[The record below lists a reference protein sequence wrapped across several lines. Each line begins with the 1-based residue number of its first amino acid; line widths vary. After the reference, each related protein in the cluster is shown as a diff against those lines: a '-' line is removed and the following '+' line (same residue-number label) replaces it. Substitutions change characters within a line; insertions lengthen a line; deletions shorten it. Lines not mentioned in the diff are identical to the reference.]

1 MDIRTLKTKLFSYT
15 CFVLSFIAMIPLAL
29 IVFYLCREGL
39 ARMDFAFFTETQPAP
54 GVSGGGVSNAIIGT
68 LFLTTISTLIATP
81 ISILSAI
88 YLAFSKKS
96 KTTEMINLSISVL
109 QSVPA
114 IVVGLATYTWVVRSM
129 GSFSMISGAIAL
141 AIMMIPYITVNTVEV
156 IKLIPQT
163 TIEAA
168 YAMGGKFSL
177 IVFRVIIPTIL
188 PGLVTGII
196 VALARVTGEAAP
208 LFFTAFGNPFISLS
222 PLEPSASLPLI
233 IFQFSITPYEN
244 WQQLAWTA
252 SLTLLIFIV
261 SLNLIAEYFS
271 KNSKV

>member
-1 MDIRTLKTKLFSYT
+1 MTLRTFKTKFFSYA
-15 CFVLSFIAMIPLAL
+15 CFFLSFIAMLPVVL
-29 IVFYLCREGL
+29 IIFYLCREGL
-39 ARMDFAFFTETQPAP
+39 NRMDFAFFTETQPSP

-68 LFLTTISTLIATP
+68 LFLTVISTLIATP

-88 YLAFSKKS
+88 YLSFSKRS
-96 KTTEMINLSISVL
+96 KTTEIINLSISIL
-109 QSVPA
+109 QSIPA
-114 IVVGLATYTWVVRSM
+114 IVIGLATYTWIVRSM

-156 IKLIPQT
+156 IKLIPET

-168 YAMGGKFSL
+168 YATGGKFSL
-177 IVFRVIIPTIL
+177 IVSRVIIPTVF

-208 LFFTAFGNPFISLS
+208 LFFTAFGNPFISLN

-252 SLTLLIFIV
+252 SLTLLIFV
-261 SLNLIAEYFS
+261 VVLNLIAEYIS
-271 KNSKV
+271 KR